1 MKINN
6 TQIDD
11 TYAEAFA
18 MWSAKVIITAESD
31 YWALGAAQAMT
42 GMATSVIGCKCEAG
56 IDVKLSADQT
66 PDGRPGYSVLV
77 FTMDKEG
84 LGKRLIERIGQC
96 VMTCPTTACFSGF
109 DLEDSVNVGGA
120 LRYFGDGYQ
129 LSKKINNERFWRIPV
144 FDGEFLISE
153 KFGIKKSVGGGNFYI
168 LGEDSK
174 STLKAVTNCVQ
185 KMREVTNIILPFP
198 NGVVRSGSKV
208 GSKYKAL
215 VASTNHIYCPTIK
228 GMINNSAIPE
238 NINSCYEVVIDGVSE
253 ADVFEAMKVGIQ
265 ESAQEGVAQITAGNF
280 GGKLGQYKFFLK
292 DMIK

>member
-1 MKINN
+1 MKINS
-6 TQIDD
+6 TQVID
-11 TYAEAFA
+11 TYAEAFS

-42 GMATSVIGCKCEAG
+42 GFATSVIGCKCEAG
-56 IDVKLSADQT
+56 IDAKLSADQT
-66 PDGRPGYSVLV
+66 PDGRPGYSILV

-153 KFGIKKSVGGGNFYI
+153 KFGIELVDSGDFYI
-168 LGEDSK
+168 AFMYVVFATFSLRPLIRIYSKDSSSYTPISIK
-174 STLKAVTNCVQ
+174 YVINFSRDLLLLILA
-185 KMREVTNIILPFP
+185 EVSF
-198 NGVVRSGSKV
+198 
-208 GSKYKAL
+208 
-215 VASTNHIYCPTIK
+215 
-228 GMINNSAIPE
+228 
-238 NINSCYEVVIDGVSE
+238 
-253 ADVFEAMKVGIQ
+253 
-265 ESAQEGVAQITAGNF
+265 
-280 GGKLGQYKFFLK
+280 
-292 DMIK
+292 